1 MGEDFMVKKILIG
14 MAAVAAVLV
23 LGFVA
28 AVAMKP
34 NEFRVSRSA
43 TMAAPAER
51 VFAQVNDFHKWDAWS
66 PWAKLDPNAKNSF
79 SGPDAGERATFG
91 WSGNEQVGEGKMTI
105 TESKPNELIRLKLI
119 FTKPMEDSSDTEF
132 TFKPEGTGTKV
143 TWTMSG
149 VYKDFM
155 SKAICMCMN
164 MDKMMGEKFDE
175 GLASMKAIVEKPEAA
190 ELTTND
196 TNPTNEAVK

>member
-1 MGEDFMVKKILIG
+1 MVKKVLIG
-14 MAAVAAVLV
+14 VAAAIAVLV

-28 AVAMKP
+28 IVATRP
-34 NEFRVSRSA
+34 NEFRISRSA

-51 VFAQVNDFHKWDAWS
+51 VFAQVNDFHKWNDWS

-79 SGPDAGERATFG
+79 SGPDAGEGATFG
-91 WSGNEQVGEGKMTI
+91 WAGNDQVGEGKMTI
-105 TESKPNELIRLKLI
+105 TESRPGELVRLKLMFI
-119 FTKPMEDSSDTEF
+119 KPMEDSSDTEF
-132 TFKPEGTGTKV
+132 RFKPDGEKTTV

-149 VYKDFM
+149 TYKDFM

-175 GLASMKAIVEKPEAA
+175 GLASIKAIVEKPEAA

-196 TNPTNEAVK
+196 TNQANEAGK

>member
-1 MGEDFMVKKILIG
+1 MVKKILIG
-14 MAAVAAVLV
+14 VAAAVAVLA

-28 AVAMKP
+28 VVAMQP
-34 NEFRVSRSA
+34 SEFRISRSA

-79 SGPDAGERATFG
+79 SGPESGEGATFG
-91 WSGNEQVGEGKMTI
+91 WSGNDQVGEGKMTI
-105 TESKPNELIRLKLI
+105 TESKPNELVRLKLVFI
-119 FTKPMEDSSDTEF
+119 KPMEDSSDTEF
-132 TFKPEGTGTKV
+132 TFKPDGDKTAV

-149 VYKDFM
+149 TYETFM
-155 SKAICMCMN
+155 KKAICMFMN
-164 MDKMMGEKFDE
+164 MDKMVGEKFEE

-190 ELTTND
+190 S
-196 TNPTNEAVK
+196 EAGATEPQTKSES

>member
-1 MGEDFMVKKILIG
+1 MVKKVLIG
-14 MAAVAAVLV
+14 VAAAVLV
-23 LGFVA
+23 LVLGLVTV
-28 AVAMKP
+28 VAMKP

-79 SGPDAGERATFG
+79 DGPDAGEGATFR
-91 WSGNEQVGEGKMTI
+91 WAGNDQVGEGKMTI
-105 TESKPNELIRLKLI
+105 TESKPNELVRLKLI
-119 FTKPMEDSSDTEF
+119 FIKPMEDSSDTEF
-132 TFKPEGTGTKV
+132 TFKPDGEKTTV

-149 VYKDFM
+149 TYETFM
-155 SKAICMCMN
+155 QKAICMCMN
-164 MDKMMGEKFDE
+164 MDKMVGEKFEE

-190 ELTTND
+190 ELTAND
-196 TNPTNEAVK
+196 TNPANEAGK

>member
-1 MGEDFMVKKILIG
+1 MVEESMVKKILIG
-14 MAAVAAVLV
+14 VAAVVTVLV

-43 TMAAPAER
+43 TMAAPSER
-51 VFAQVNDFHKWDAWS
+51 AFAQVNDFHKWDAWS

-79 SGPDAGERATFG
+79 TGPDAGEGATFG
-91 WSGNEQVGEGKMTI
+91 WSGNDQVGEGKMTI
-105 TESKPNELIRLKLI
+105 TESKPGELVRLKLMFI
-119 FTKPMEDSSDTEF
+119 KPMEDTSDTEF
-132 TFKPEGTGTKV
+132 TFKPEGEGTRV

-149 VYKDFM
+149 TYKDFM

-175 GLASMKAIVEKPEAA
+175 GLASMKAIVEKPAAA
-190 ELTTND
+190 ELTAND
-196 TNPTNEAVK
+196 PNQANEAGR